1 MSRAGTP
8 GGNESNAGGASRRRG
23 GPGTGAV
30 PLTGRIFGVG
40 GASRRRGGPGTGMLT
55 SDDVKAFA
63 REAGFDL
70 CGVAPAEAFPE
81 LRFLDGWLDR
91 GYAGEMR
98 YLARTAR
105 RRADVRRV
113 VPSARSVVCLGAVY
127 HTDRPYSTE
136 VDDPDAALIARYAWG
151 ADYHDVLG
159 RRAEALLAR
168 MRAAADE
175 PFEARWYVDTGPVQ
189 ERVYAQ
195 YAGLGWI
202 GKNTCLIHPEQG
214 SWIFLSEIITSLPL
228 EPDAPGLDRCGSCT
242 LCLEACPTDALREP
256 WVLDATR
263 CLAYLTIELRGPI
276 PEDRRPDVGAH
287 VYGCD
292 VCQEVCPYNA
302 APARSD
308 DPAWQPVPAFDRAR
322 LPVLWRQ
329 PDERLGKLLEDSAMS
344 RAGLQGLRR
353 NVAVALGNSATDAA
367 AAAIADPAAA
377 EASGGDPMVAEHVD
391 WARQRHERRRRRSR

>member
-1 MSRAGTP
+1 
-8 GGNESNAGGASRRRG
+8 
-23 GPGTGAV
+23 
-30 PLTGRIFGVG
+30 
-40 GASRRRGGPGTGMLT
+40 MLT
-55 SDDVKAFA
+55 SDDVKTFA

-70 CGVAPAEAFPE
+70 CGVASAEAFPE
-81 LRFLDGWLDR
+81 LRFLDDWLER

-98 YLARTAR
+98 YMARSAR

-113 VPSARSVVCLGAVY
+113 VPSARSVVALGAVY
-127 HTDRPYSTE
+127 HTGRPYSTE

-159 RRAEALLAR
+159 RRAEALLGR

-189 ERVYAQ
+189 ERVYAR

-228 EPDAPGLDRCGSCT
+228 EPDAPGIDRCGTCT
-242 LCLEACPTDALREP
+242 LCLEACPTGAFPEP
-256 WVLDATR
+256 GVLDATR

-276 PEDRRPDVGAH
+276 PEDQRRGVGTH

-302 APARSD
+302 APARSE
-308 DPAWQPVPAFDRAR
+308 DPAWRPAPAFDAPR
-322 LPVLWRQ
+322 LAGLWRA
-329 PDERLGKLLEDSAMS
+329 PDGELGPAIEHSAMS
-344 RAGLQGLRR
+344 RAGLRGLRR
-353 NVAVALGNSATDAA
+353 NVAVALGNSGTAASAA
-367 AAAIADPAAA
+367 AAAEPAAD
-377 EASGGDPMVAEHVD
+377 ETASRRDPLVAEHLA
-391 WARQRHERRRRRSR
+391 WARRRLGGGAADE